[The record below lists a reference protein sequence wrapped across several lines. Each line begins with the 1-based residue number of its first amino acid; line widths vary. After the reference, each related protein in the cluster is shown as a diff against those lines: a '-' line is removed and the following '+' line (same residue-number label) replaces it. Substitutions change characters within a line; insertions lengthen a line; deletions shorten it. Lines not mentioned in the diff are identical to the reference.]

1 MTQQIVLPKNGLIW
15 GDHSSIHKQG
25 RVLNDLVLTKFIT
38 ENIPEWYRIEPVAE
52 ELLNAKLQPNY
63 PQFWVLIADT
73 KVVEVTPPVPPV
85 ADTVT
90 REQIAAAI
98 LVILDYLK
106 Q

>member
-1 MTQQIVLPKNGLIW
+1 
-15 GDHSSIHKQG
+15 
-25 RVLNDLVLTKFIT
+25 
-38 ENIPEWYRIEPVAE
+38 
-52 ELLNAKLQPNY
+52 
-63 PQFWVLIADT
+63 LIADT